1 MISLANS
8 TLSPKTAEEWE
19 PAGRCLCPA
28 WYAVYT
34 RSRHEQVV
42 KRQLD
47 GKGIENFLPFHL
59 KVSQW
64 KDRKKQIQLPLFPG
78 YLFARILLRNRVE
91 VLKTFGAVSIVGDGS
106 CPLPIPELTILS
118 IQAFIERGLRY
129 DPHPY
134 LAIGNRVRIVEGP
147 LLGLEGILVRMD
159 NKDRLVLSVDLIQR
173 SISVEIDTWKIE
185 PVLSVQANN

>member
-1 MISLANS
+1 MISLVSS
-8 TLSPKTAEEWE
+8 TPSPVTVEECDYV
-19 PAGRCLCPA
+19 GRRPCPS

-42 KRQLD
+42 KNQLD
-47 GKGIENFLPFHL
+47 GKGIENFLPFCV

-64 KDRKKQIQLPLFPG
+64 KDRKKQIHLPLFPG
-78 YLFARILLRNRVE
+78 YLFVRIFLRHRVE
-91 VLKTFGAVSIVGDGS
+91 VLKTLGAVSIVGDGS
-106 CPLPIPELTILS
+106 SPLPIPELAIRS

-134 LAIGNRVRIVEGP
+134 LSIGNRVRIVEGP
-147 LLGLEGILVRMD
+147 LSGLEGILVRMD

-173 SISVEIDTWKIE
+173 SIAVEIDSWKIE
-185 PVLSVQANN
+185 PVRLVVSN